1 MTDNIKINKDQ
12 NNDAIYNEPTFDMNS
27 SNLSSGTKDPL
38 PVVAV
43 SLLGGKKHI
52 ATTVAGLTCLWY
64 SRSTDRM
71 IKIRYNE

>member
-1 MTDNIKINKDQ
+1 M
-12 NNDAIYNEPTFDMNS
+12 FDTNLF
-27 SNLSSGTKDPL
+27 NLSRGTKDPL
-38 PVVAV
+38 QVVTV
-43 SLLGGKKHI
+43 ILLGGKKHI